1 MKVLLFL
8 SSVFIG
14 TLGYSQQHE
23 ISANIGYGGA
33 EYEPYGS
40 YLFLVPYHPVNQS
53 VSLSLGGRYHYNFD
67 KKLLRLN
74 IGTMYQYKSFDNLHQ
89 LSISIGINLNHGKKV
104 RFFYG
109 LRVNTKFLLS
119 NTPYPLNTP
128 APSREYKNVQFGWYY
143 EIGLGYRL
151 NERLELN
158 LAYQMN
164 MDLTELYLHN
174 TFSPNGS
181 YYREST
187 KEFDA
192 LLRLGVTYSLK

>member
-1 MKVLLFL
+1 
-8 SSVFIG
+8 
-14 TLGYSQQHE
+14 
-23 ISANIGYGGA
+23 
-33 EYEPYGS
+33 
-40 YLFLVPYHPVNQS
+40 
-53 VSLSLGGRYHYNFD
+53 
-67 KKLLRLN
+67 
-74 IGTMYQYKSFDNLHQ
+74 
-89 LSISIGINLNHGKKV
+89 
-104 RFFYG
+104 FYG
-109 LRVNTKFLLS
+109 LGVNTKFLLS

-128 APSREYKNVQFGWYY
+128 PPSNNPYPSREYTNVQFGWYY
-143 EIGLGYRL
+143 ELGLGFRL

-192 LLRLGVTYSLK
+192 SLRLGVTYSLK